1 MPVPGKG
8 NRHAVSTEGAGA
20 PCYYSEFMTQIPAV
34 VGGCRF
40 MVRSVQAREA
50 DVLGLDKQIC
60 FPLYAATNLLGRA
73 YRSLLEPLG
82 LTYSQY
88 LVMLVLWN
96 EGPVHVRDLAHRLHL
111 DSGTITPLLKRMERN
126 GLLTRTR
133 DADDERCVVVRL
145 TPYGKAMRK
154 RAVEVPTA
162 LAQRIGD
169 RFGSDAAE
177 SLRIEASRFVK
188 ILSGQL
194 DGSASSRSD

>member
-1 MPVPGKG
+1 
-8 NRHAVSTEGAGA
+8 
-20 PCYYSEFMTQIPAV
+20 
-34 VGGCRF
+34 

-96 EGPVHVRDLAHRLHL
+96 DGPVHVRDLTRRLHL

-154 RAVEVPTA
+154 RAAEVPTA
-162 LAQRIGD
+162 LAHRIGD

-177 SLRIEASRFVK
+177 SLRVEASRFVR
-188 ILSGQL
+188 ILAGQL
-194 DGSASSRSD
+194 DGRASSRSD